1 MGNLRIVTAPSG
13 TNPNNGDLY
22 LDDSGQLEWIGS
34 DISDA
39 EDYSRMVLQ
48 RIRCR
53 LLLIRGEWYM
63 DQRVGTPWREKVWVT
78 GASLDVIRR
87 IIEQVAEGTPGVDSV
102 DSLELTLDATH
113 RTMTID
119 LVATTDLGT
128 VLTTADLDEP
138 LIVEM
143 PYGG

>member
-1 MGNLRIVTAPSG
+1 MGNLRIVTATS
-13 TNPNNGDLY
+13 TENPFVGDLY

-63 DQRVGTPWREKVWVT
+63 DQRVGTPWREKVWVK
-78 GASLDVIRR
+78 GASIDVIRR

>member
-53 LLLIRGEWYM
+53 LLLIRGEWYL
-63 DQRVGTPWREKVWVT
+63 DQRVGTPWREKVWVK
-78 GASLDVIRR
+78 GASIDVIRR

>member
-1 MGNLRIVTAPSG
+1 MSNLRIVTATS
-13 TNPNNGDLY
+13 TENPFVGDLY

-63 DQRVGTPWREKVWVT
+63 DQRVGTPWREKVWVK
-78 GASLDVIRR
+78 GASIDVIRR

>member
-1 MGNLRIVTAPSG
+1 MSNLRIVTAPSG

-63 DQRVGTPWREKVWVT
+63 DQRVGTPWREKVWVK
-78 GASLDVIRR
+78 GASIDVIRR